1 MEEQNR
7 DGLKKKII
15 IVKKRKVET
24 NDKPLQQPKK
34 KLRVVVK
41 RKPEPIPEVVVVNIQ
56 EEPKIEPV
64 HIVITVP
71 KKTRTRKV
79 REAKVE
85 VKTDEE
91 VKPKR
96 TRRKKITKEDDITSE
111 EKPKAK
117 RTRKTSPKSKVE
129 KKPVPV
135 YDPDPFLER
144 EVSALNI
151 ARCLRKTKDI
161 IKGVIDF

>member
-41 RKPEPIPEVVVVNIQ
+41 RKPEPIPEVVEVEVQ
-56 EEPKIEPV
+56 KEPEIKPV
-64 HIVITVP
+64 QVVITVP

-79 REAKVE
+79 REIKVE

-96 TRRKKITKEDDITSE
+96 TRRKKTTKEDTTSE
-111 EKPKAK
+111 EKPKVK
-117 RTRKTSPKSKVE
+117 RTRKTSSKSKVE
-129 KKPVPV
+129 KKSVPV
-135 YDPDPFLER
+135 YDPDPFLEH

-161 IKGVIDF
+161 IKGLIDF

>member
-1 MEEQNR
+1 MSNKL
-7 DGLKKKII
+7 LK
-15 IVKKRKVET
+15 
-24 NDKPLQQPKK
+24 
-34 KLRVVVK
+34 
-41 RKPEPIPEVVVVNIQ
+41 VNIQ
-56 EEPKIEPV
+56 KEPKIEPFRL
-64 HIVITVP
+64 VITVP

-96 TRRKKITKEDDITSE
+96 TRRKKTTEEVSTSE
-111 EKPKAK
+111 EKPKTK
-117 RTRKTSPKSKVE
+117 QTRKTSSKSKVE
-129 KKPVPV
+129 KKAVPV

-151 ARCLRKTKDI
+151 ARCLRKVKDI
-161 IKGVIDF
+161 IRGVIDS

>member
-7 DGLKKKII
+7 DGLKKKKVI

-41 RKPEPIPEVVVVNIQ
+41 RKPEPIPEVIEVNIQ
-56 EEPKIEPV
+56 KEPEIKPFRL
-64 HIVITVP
+64 VITVP

-79 REAKVE
+79 RETKVE
-85 VKTDEE
+85 VKKDEE

-96 TRRKKITKEDDITSE
+96 TRRKKTEEVTTSE

-117 RTRKTSPKSKVE
+117 RTRKTSSKLKVE

-161 IKGVIDF
+161 IKGLIDF